1 MQVKVVTF
9 SKYRLEVDLTLEEA
23 YRLLALL
30 EPVQE
35 EPVQEEGEGLDRIY
49 WELTRTLGL
58 APEGNP
64 FRARDSSGTPINS
77 IYLKEQA

>member
-9 SKYRLEVDLTLEEA
+9 SKYRLEVDLALEEA
-23 YRLLALL
+23 HRLLALL

-35 EPVQEEGEGLDRIY
+35 EGEGFDQIY
-49 WELTRTLGL
+49 WELTEGLGL
-58 APEGNP
+58 VPGGNP
-64 FRARDSSGTPINS
+64 FRARNSSGVPINS

>member
-9 SKYRLEVDLTLEEA
+9 SKYRLEVDLALEEA
-23 YRLLALL
+23 HRLLALL

-35 EPVQEEGEGLDRIY
+35 EGEGFDQIY
-49 WELTRTLGL
+49 WELTEALGL
-58 APEGNP
+58 APGGNP
-64 FRARDSSGTPINS
+64 FRARNSSGVPINS

>member
-9 SKYRLEVDLTLEEA
+9 SKYRLEVDLALEEA
-23 YRLLALL
+23 HRLLALL

-35 EPVQEEGEGLDRIY
+35 EEEGLDRFY
-49 WELTRTLGL
+49 RELSEALGL
-58 APEGNP
+58 APGGNL

>member
-9 SKYRLEVDLTLEEA
+9 SKYRLEVDLALEEA
-23 YRLLALL
+23 HRLLALL

-35 EPVQEEGEGLDRIY
+35 EGEGVDQIY
-49 WELTRTLGL
+49 WELTEALGL
-58 APEGNP
+58 VPGGNP
-64 FRARDSSGTPINS
+64 FRARNSSGVPINS